1 MKKPNHTR
9 HLKSVHSAGAAHQ
22 QKGAG
27 TAAPPIR
34 PDRLLRLS
42 AVVEMTGL
50 GKSSIYADPELSS
63 VKRRISSRLVGWL
76 ESDVA
81 RWLESRPKSSGN

>member
-1 MKKPNHTR
+1 MQSPG
-9 HLKSVHSAGAAHQ
+9 VAHQ
-22 QKGAG
+22 QTGSGA
-27 TAAPPIR
+27 AAQAGR

-81 RWLESRPKSSGN
+81 RWLASRPKSSGN